1 MQASSRGKK
10 RMDEKMFHEKE
21 LEQIYQRVVEEP
33 NKESFQQGFIKCPEC
48 GEEILL
54 IPTLRVM
61 NIAIENHVRKHKE
74 ALIGNQVEAHKV
86 AIVVRLG
93 LVGQV
98 LQQAC
103 KIEVS

>member
-1 MQASSRGKK
+1 MMEATF
-10 RMDEKMFHEKE
+10 DEKK
-21 LEQIYQRVVEEP
+21 LEEIYERVVEEP
-33 NKESFQQGFIKCPEC
+33 NRDTCKKGFIKCPEC

-61 NIAIENHVRKHKE
+61 NSAIENHVRKHKE
-74 ALIGNQVEAHKV
+74 ALKGNPVEEHRV
-86 AIVVRLG
+86 AIMIRLG

-103 KIEVS
+103 KIQVS